1 MANQNQNNQQN
12 GSGQQNGGVLET
24 IGKGIENVMD
34 TLTGNNKNQNNQNQN
49 GQNQPKNQNNN
60 EGARYQTSGQNVSRK
75 GQGDN
80 QQNGSY
86 SSQGSQQQNGKQQ
99 FGDAN
104 TIRVE

>member
-12 GSGQQNGGVLET
+12 GNGQQNGGILET
-24 IGKGIENVMD
+24 IGQGIENVMD
-34 TLTGNNKNQNNQNQN
+34 TLTGDNQNQNKN

-60 EGARYQTSGQNVSRK
+60 GGAWYQTSGQDVIRQRNNEQNSSHSR
-75 GQGDN
+75 
-80 QQNGSY
+80 
-86 SSQGSQQQNGKQQ
+86 QGSQQQNGKQQ